1 MQSNTFQ
8 YTHSGAEGEST
19 DFIFLL
25 VSDGAFQTTTTIT
38 VNILQ
43 VDKSAPVLLP
53 SSSCQINVTEGE
65 TDAGTCV
72 LAGVVVKYYVRGISY

>member
-1 MQSNTFQ
+1 MCRAGDSFPYTEVQSNTFQ

-19 DFIFLL
+19 DFIFLS
-25 VSDGAFQTTTTIT
+25 VSDGAFHVGSTIT
-38 VNILQ
+38 VNILK

-65 TDAGTCV
+65 ADRCMNG
-72 LAGVVVKYYVRGISY
+72 LE